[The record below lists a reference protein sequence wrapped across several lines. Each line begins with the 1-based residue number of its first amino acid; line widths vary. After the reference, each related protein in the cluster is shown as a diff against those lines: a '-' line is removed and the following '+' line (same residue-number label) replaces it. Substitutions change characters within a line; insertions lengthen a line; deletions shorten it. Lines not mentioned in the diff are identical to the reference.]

1 MTTSKDASSLS
12 KEQLLIVAGLMTAV
26 SLAALDMTVVA
37 TVMPTVAG
45 ALGGLD
51 LFSWTFSVYLLT
63 STVTVPIYGKLA
75 DLYGRKPILLGG
87 AVMFVAGSMLCGA
100 AQSMEMLIVFRAIQ
114 GLGAGAVLPITI
126 TIIGDIFSIEQRS
139 KVQGFM
145 SGVWGVAGVAGPA
158 LGGLITDS
166 VGWRWVFFLNLPF
179 GLAAIFLITRFY
191 IEKTE
196 KKPHVLDYWGGL
208 LLTGAVIMLLIGFLD
223 GGERFGW
230 TSVETLG
237 MFAAAALLF
246 ALFLRQESYAPE
258 PVIPLSLFRNR
269 VIAVSSVAVFVA
281 GGVMFGVT
289 SFVPLFEQGVFGGS
303 ATAAGMVL
311 APMSVAWVI
320 AAMISGKA
328 IMRVG
333 YFPAAMTGGVLLVMG
348 AAILL
353 ALTYSTSIWVAVV
366 AGTIIGGGMGF
377 TTNSTIIAVQNAVD
391 WSQRGVATATTM
403 FFRTIGGSISIAIM
417 GALLNSRIADRFA
430 SIEGA
435 PDGGKAEALLDG
447 AERALLPDA
456 VIEAMQK
463 ALASSLHEMFFV
475 VFAAAAICLATLTF
489 FPRGQVSELAAGAT
503 ARRDTA
509 EPDAGEAPAV
519 AMH

>member
-1 MTTSKDASSLS
+1 MQQTTNSSSLS
-12 KEQLLIVAGLMTAV
+12 KDQLLIVAGLMTAV

-75 DLYGRKPILLGG
+75 DLYGRKPILLAG
-87 AVMFVAGSMLCGA
+87 AVMFIAGSILCGA
-100 AQSMEMLIVFRAIQ
+100 AQSMEMLIVFRAVQ

-126 TIIGDIFSIEQRS
+126 TIVGDIFTIEQRS

-158 LGGLITDS
+158 LGGLITDTA
-166 VGWRWVFFLNLPF
+166 GWRWVFYLNLPF
-179 GLAAIFLITRFY
+179 GLAAIALISKYYVER
-191 IEKTE
+191 TE

-208 LLTGAVIMLLIGFLD
+208 LLTGAVVALLMAFLD

-230 TSVETLG
+230 ASIETLG
-237 MFAAAALLF
+237 MFGSALLLL
-246 ALFLRQESYAPE
+246 ALFLRQEMRAPE

-269 VIAVSSVAVFVA
+269 IIAVSSVAVFVA

-289 SFVPLFEQGVFGGS
+289 SYVPLFEQGVFGGS
-303 ATAAGMVL
+303 ATEAGMVL

-320 AAMISGKA
+320 AAMICGKA
-328 IMRVG
+328 ILRVG
-333 YFPAAMTGGVLLVMG
+333 YYPAAMTGGALLVAG
-348 AAILL
+348 AAVLL

-366 AGTIIGGGMGF
+366 AGTIIGAGMGF
-377 TTNSTIIAVQNAVD
+377 ATNSTIIAVQNAVD

-403 FFRTIGGSISIAIM
+403 FFRTIGGSIGIAIM
-417 GALLNSRIADRFA
+417 GAMLNSRLAGRFA

-435 PDGGKAEALLDG
+435 PAGLEAESLLDD
-447 AERALLPDA
+447 AERALIPEA
-456 VIEAMQK
+456 VVEAMQR

-475 VFAAAAICLATLTF
+475 VFAAGAICLAVLTL
-489 FPRGQVSELAAGAT
+489 FPRGQVGELADVGT
-503 ARRDTA
+503 RRNVHPEPEPA
-509 EPDAGEAPAV
+509 EPTAA